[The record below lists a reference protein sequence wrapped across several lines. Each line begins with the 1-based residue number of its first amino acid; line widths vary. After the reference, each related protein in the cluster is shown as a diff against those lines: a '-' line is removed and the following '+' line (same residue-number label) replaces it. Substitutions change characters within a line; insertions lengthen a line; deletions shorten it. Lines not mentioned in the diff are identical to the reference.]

1 MADDDD
7 LAWDDMDEEDFVVE
21 TQNKLNVSGG
31 AVANDND
38 KFKGEDEEDEKPAA
52 SPSTAGSSAKKKKK
66 TPIRTGNESLV
77 DSTKKPTSNG
87 AGGGEPMSREE
98 QRRRQ
103 LEADAQNAADLFDM
117 NEDLDKFIP
126 EDAKEYAQYGWK
138 VARKYLIKYER
149 DGADYHL
156 LLKELLRT
164 ALGDMSSA
172 DVKDIE
178 SCVVALR
185 NEALKK
191 EKEKSG
197 KSKKAKKREQ
207 LNAGRSG
214 GSAGLDDADY
224 DYDYDEDDYDFM

>member
-1 MADDDD
+1 MYVYVYVSA
-7 LAWDDMDEEDFVVE
+7 DDMDEEDFVVE

-103 LEADAQNAADLFDM
+103 LEADAQNAADLFGM
-117 NEDLDKFIP
+117 RVCAPPHLHQNETTRSEMIP
-126 EDAKEYAQYGWK
+126 
-138 VARKYLIKYER
+138 IK
-149 DGADYHL
+149 
-156 LLKELLRT
+156 
-164 ALGDMSSA
+164 
-172 DVKDIE
+172 
-178 SCVVALR
+178 
-185 NEALKK
+185 
-191 EKEKSG
+191 
-197 KSKKAKKREQ
+197 
-207 LNAGRSG
+207 
-214 GSAGLDDADY
+214 
-224 DYDYDEDDYDFM
+224 DEGM